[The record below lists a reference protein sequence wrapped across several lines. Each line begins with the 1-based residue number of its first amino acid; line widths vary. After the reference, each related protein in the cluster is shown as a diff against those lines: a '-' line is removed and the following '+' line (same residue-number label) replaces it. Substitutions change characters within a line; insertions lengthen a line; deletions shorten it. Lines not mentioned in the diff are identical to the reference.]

1 MEQFSSIANDL
12 EDNLE
17 EYSKRHKD
25 VRKALPKLVAATE
38 RWATALRS
46 PADSEAYNVSR
57 KLALEALSNIKD
69 SATQMVPVQQ
79 AFFLIFVLPPA
90 QGSFSTASYDNVAR
104 C

>member
-25 VRKALPKLVAATE
+25 VRKSLPQLLAAAE

-46 PADSEAYNVSR
+46 PPENQAYNLSR
-57 KLALEALSNIKD
+57 KLALEALSDVKQ
-69 SATQMVPVQQ
+69 SAPHMVPEHK
-79 AFFLIFVLPPA
+79 AYFLAHPPPKHVHD
-90 QGSFSTASYDNVAR
+90 GIYDER
-104 C
+104 RGPPL